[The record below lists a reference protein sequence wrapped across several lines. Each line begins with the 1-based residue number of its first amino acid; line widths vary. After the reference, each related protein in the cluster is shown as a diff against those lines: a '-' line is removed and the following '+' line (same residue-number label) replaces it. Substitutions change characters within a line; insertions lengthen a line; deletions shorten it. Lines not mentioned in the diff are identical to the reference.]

1 MSHYHCMCCW
11 QVRLIALLT
20 PLSWNGW
27 IGRWHQ
33 SSFISDLF
41 YTCALVVLCTCF
53 WSNLCAVFISS
64 GNKNQAREN
73 VVFADTF
80 LLVPSKGLPF
90 FSFCSSCSIMQ
101 AGYSL
106 IRWYLYASGQPYF
119 LARAPCFALCHGQL
133 FWVFADETSKRWPYR
148 YVWHVWGI
156 FFFFHSVT
164 SLETAHYQR
173 VTLQ

>member
-20 PLSWNGW
+20 SPSWNGW

-41 YTCALVVLCTCF
+41 YTCALVLCICF
-53 WSNLCAVFISS
+53 WSNWCAVFLSS
-64 GNKNQAREN
+64 GNKNQAWAFLILFLQTHSYLFPQRVFPFFLLLFVQYN
-73 VVFADTF
+73 ASRVVLFVDIYMHQGNLTF
-80 LLVPSKGLPF
+80 LLELR
-90 FSFCSSCSIMQ
+90 
-101 AGYSL
+101 AL
-106 IRWYLYASGQPYF
+106 LYAMGNFSGYLQTRQVRDGHTDMCGMPE
-119 LARAPCFALCHGQL
+119 
-133 FWVFADETSKRWPYR
+133 D
-148 YVWHVWGI
+148 
-156 FFFFHSVT
+156 FFFFHSMT